1 MGAGILIG
9 ARLLQYSG
17 ALVLFGASLFYLYG
31 FRQGTPPTAASGQ
44 WPWQRRVILIA
55 ASIALVGA
63 VIWVM
68 AETVSMSGETS
79 DAINP
84 AALWMVLSET
94 RFGLACCARI
104 TLLALSLVAVL
115 AIDRVKVLWIVQTI
129 LGGAITV
136 SFAWT
141 GHGAIEMGKT
151 AGIHLGGDL
160 LHLLAA
166 GIWIGALVPL
176 TFLALLAKRFR
187 AIKDAQA
194 LQFALDRFSAIGVW
208 VVAAIVF
215 SGIINSWFL
224 IGPSHW
230 RATFASAYGIVLI
243 VKLGLFGLMLSL
255 AALNRYRASP
265 ALSASIDRQSS
276 TQPPLDT
283 LRSSILIET
292 ALALLVLLA
301 VSLLGTL
308 APPSSAD

>member
-1 MGAGILIG
+1 
-9 ARLLQYSG
+9 
-17 ALVLFGASLFYLYG
+17 LVS
-31 FRQGTPPTAASGQ
+31 
-44 WPWQRRVILIA
+44 
-55 ASIALVGA
+55 ASIALFGA
-63 VIWVM
+63 VIWAM
-68 AETVSMSGETS
+68 AETASMSGETS

-84 AALWMVLSET
+84 AALWTVLSET

-104 TLLALSLVAVL
+104 ALLALSLVACL

-166 GIWIGALVPL
+166 GIWIGALLPL
-176 TFLALLAKRFR
+176 TFLTLRAKRSR
-187 AIKDAQA
+187 AIEDAQA
-194 LQFALDRFSAIGVW
+194 LQFALDQFSAIGVW
-208 VVAAIVF
+208 VVAAIVV

-230 RATFASAYGIVLI
+230 RATFTTEYGIVLI
-243 VKLGLFGLMLSL
+243 AKLGLFGLMLSL

-265 ALSASIDRQSS
+265 AFSASIDQQSS
-276 TQPPLDT
+276 TQSPLNT
-283 LRSSILIET
+283 LRSTILTET
-292 ALALLVLLA
+292 TLSLLVLLA

-308 APPSSAD
+308 MPPSSGD

>member
-1 MGAGILIG
+1 
-9 ARLLQYSG
+9 
-17 ALVLFGASLFYLYG
+17 LYG

-55 ASIALVGA
+55 ASITLFGA

-84 AALWMVLSET
+84 TALWTVLWET
-94 RFGLACCARI
+94 RFGLACFARI
-104 TLLALSLVAVL
+104 GLLTLSLVACL
-115 AIDRVKVLWIVQTI
+115 AIIRLKMLWVVQTI
-129 LGGAITV
+129 LGGAMTV

-141 GHGAIEMGKT
+141 GHGAVEMVKT
-151 AGIHLGGDL
+151 GGIHLGGDL

-176 TFLALLAKRFR
+176 TILALHAKRSR
-187 AIKDAQA
+187 AVEDAQA

-208 VVAAIVF
+208 VVTSIVL
-215 SGIINSWFL
+215 SGIVNTWFL
-224 IGPSHW
+224 IGPLHW
-230 RATFASAYGIVLI
+230 RETFTTEYGIVLI

-255 AALNRYRASP
+255 AALNRYRMTA
-265 ALSASIDRQSS
+265 ALSVAIDRQSS
-276 TQPPLDT
+276 MQPPLST
-283 LRSSILIET
+283 LRTTILTET
-292 ALALLVLLA
+292 TLALLVLLA

-308 APPSSAD
+308 APPSSGG